1 MHNHHNSQLQLEAGI
16 LCFIF
21 TLLNIFVQFDQRS
34 AIDLLSQLDCVK
46 LSHKNML
53 LQTLTSLALAGTALC
68 APATNALRRRD
79 EVDHDSLNP
88 IATRV
93 QDGPLG
99 AAIEKFNPRLH
110 IASGCQPYTA
120 VDDSGNTKQVATP
133 SIPHMVRILTNCD
146 AVVV

>member
-1 MHNHHNSQLQLEAGI
+1 
-16 LCFIF
+16 
-21 TLLNIFVQFDQRS
+21 
-34 AIDLLSQLDCVK
+34 
-46 LSHKNML
+46 ML
-53 LQTLTSLALAGTALC
+53 FQTLSSLALVGTALC
-68 APATNALRRRD
+68 APATNALGRRD

-120 VDDSGNTKQVATP
+120 VDDSGNTKHVDMP
-133 SIPHMVRILTNCD
+133 PPPFIVRSITNLD

>member
-1 MHNHHNSQLQLEAGI
+1 MAPPETFRGTCVVNTFLS
-16 LCFIF
+16 F
-21 TLLNIFVQFDQRS
+21 TRCRHIKF
-34 AIDLLSQLDCVK
+34 
-46 LSHKNML
+46 NML
-53 LQTLTSLALAGTALC
+53 LQLLSSLALAGTALC
-68 APATNALRRRD
+68 APTTQTLGRRG
-79 EVDHDSLNP
+79 EVDHDSLDP

-133 SIPHMVRILTNCD
+133 PARVPCGVLLTLSRGI
-146 AVVV
+146 VVA